1 MKRFKALQVCLAF
14 ITLILSGILITGCG
28 SNDDTNQQ
36 SPAKKLI
43 SVEVTSAKVSIPI
56 GVHQQF
62 IAAATYDDGTS
73 TDVTASSSWTSG
85 ATGVATVNGTS
96 GLATGVTEGTA
107 VITADFDGKSGSET
121 LTVTAAT
128 LSSIKVTPATAAV
141 AIGVKQ
147 TFVATGTYSDGTSHD
162 ISNSV
167 TWSSGAT
174 GVATVVSITGVATGL
189 SAGAATI
196 TANLDGESGSATLTV
211 LPASVKLTSVKVTPL
226 TASVP
231 MGVTQRFVATA
242 FYSNGYSF
250 DVSNNSKLI
259 WSSSATGVATIVS
272 PGIATGR
279 SIGTTTITATL
290 ICDLCEPGPSI
301 FGTATLTVTAAT
313 LMSIAVTPETAS
325 VAIGVKQSFVATGTY
340 SDGTSHDISN
350 IVAWS
355 PDPTGIATVVS
366 TTGVATGVATGT
378 THIIATLG
386 ALSDFG
392 ILTVTITTPP
402 GSCLVGALPLGSAAS
417 FAVLGGPALTITN
430 PTSVTGDVGAMSITP
445 PTGPSTLI
453 SGTLYD
459 ATGTGPGVITAAV
472 TDMQTAISCALNRP
486 CEHNYTVATDFSA
499 VAAANPLAPGV
510 YCVGA
515 AMNVSSPVILTL
527 STPGVY
533 IFRSTGALTSAS
545 GVTVQL
551 GGTANANNTSIFW
564 VSSGAASEVSIGA
577 NNHFLGTIL
586 VSPGAATLGADTT
599 LLGGRVL
606 ASSAATL
613 GRNTITIPVP

>member
-1 MKRFKALQVCLAF
+1 
-14 ITLILSGILITGCG
+14 
-28 SNDDTNQQ
+28 
-36 SPAKKLI
+36 
-43 SVEVTSAKVSIPI
+43 
-56 GVHQQF
+56 
-62 IAAATYDDGTS
+62 
-73 TDVTASSSWTSG
+73 
-85 ATGVATVNGTS
+85 
-96 GLATGVTEGTA
+96 
-107 VITADFDGKSGSET
+107 
-121 LTVTAAT
+121 
-128 LSSIKVTPATAAV
+128 
-141 AIGVKQ
+141 
-147 TFVATGTYSDGTSHD
+147 
-162 ISNSV
+162 
-167 TWSSGAT
+167 
-174 GVATVVSITGVATGL
+174 
-189 SAGAATI
+189 
-196 TANLDGESGSATLTV
+196 
-211 LPASVKLTSVKVTPL
+211 
-226 TASVP
+226 
-231 MGVTQRFVATA
+231 
-242 FYSNGYSF
+242 
-250 DVSNNSKLI
+250 
-259 WSSSATGVATIVS
+259 
-272 PGIATGR
+272 
-279 SIGTTTITATL
+279 
-290 ICDLCEPGPSI
+290 
-301 FGTATLTVTAAT
+301 
-313 LMSIAVTPETAS
+313 MSIAVTPETAS

-606 ASSAATL
+606 SSSAATL